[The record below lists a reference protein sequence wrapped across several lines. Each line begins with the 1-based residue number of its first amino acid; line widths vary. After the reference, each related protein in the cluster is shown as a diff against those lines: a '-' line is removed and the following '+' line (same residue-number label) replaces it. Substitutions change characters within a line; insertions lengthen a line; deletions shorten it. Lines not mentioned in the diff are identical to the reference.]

1 MAVVGKI
8 AYSRF
13 FGRLPILGLLN
24 YVDLFLSVAVLC
36 MLVFRRQWKAYWALG
51 LFLVLRLVSYATFT
65 VLYQATRRNNLHNGY
80 VAYFRFSWM
89 EFAVESL
96 LALLIVYGVVRLV
109 LQPFQG
115 LLKVGTVIFSTL
127 AVASELSGLGAAFGA
142 HSGTRFL
149 IAAISQVQRTQCL
162 LVLGM
167 LLFAFFAMRPMGI
180 SGRSRIFGV
189 GLGLGVL
196 AINDLAQSAW
206 LWFPP
211 TRSLMSM
218 VNGMVVC
225 AILILWVVY
234 FALPEPERGNIDFR
248 SPLRRWNGICLGW
261 FA

>member
-1 MAVVGKI
+1 
-8 AYSRF
+8 
-13 FGRLPILGLLN
+13 
-24 YVDLFLSVAVLC
+24 
-36 MLVFRRQWKAYWALG
+36 
-51 LFLVLRLVSYATFT
+51 
-65 VLYQATRRNNLHNGY
+65 
-80 VAYFRFSWM
+80 
-89 EFAVESL
+89 
-96 LALLIVYGVVRLV
+96 
-109 LQPFQG
+109 
-115 LLKVGTVIFSTL
+115 
-127 AVASELSGLGAAFGA
+127 
-142 HSGTRFL
+142 
-149 IAAISQVQRTQCL
+149 
-162 LVLGM
+162 VLGM